1 MNDTSKIGDYIR
13 EHRELSGMSISE
25 VAEVSELSETTIKNL
40 SANKVP
46 NPGFWSVANV
56 VKAIGG
62 SLDEM
67 ASIPRP
73 SIDAYEKQ
81 ISDLDSK
88 LKSAE
93 RDCVHMQA
101 SMNSQQ
107 QLLDDR
113 AASNH
118 WLRRAIIIV
127 SCVSL
132 ALLIFVFSV
141 LIYDIRH
148 PNMGYFTNEAG
159 NIYPYS
165 TGDDGNQ
172 TRSIDGN
179 TITTSFDY
187 SING

>member
-1 MNDTSKIGDYIR
+1 MNNTSKIGDYIR
-13 EHRELSGMSISE
+13 EQRELSGMSISE
-25 VAEVSELSETTIKNL
+25 IADISALSEATIKNL

-56 VKAIGG
+56 VKAVGG

-67 ASIPRP
+67 TDIPRP
-73 SIDAYEKQ
+73 SIEVYEQQ

-88 LKSAE
+88 LKNAE
-93 RDCVHMQA
+93 RDYVHMQA
-101 SMNSQQ
+101 TISSQQ

-148 PNMGYFTNEAG
+148 PNIGYFTNEAG
-159 NIYPYS
+159 NPYPYS
-165 TGDDGNQ
+165 TGDNGNQ
-172 TRSIDGN
+172 EQSIDRN
-179 TITTSFDY
+179 TINTSFDV
-187 SING
+187 STNE